1 MTRAEENVSQT
12 SLHHA
17 RLDWNEAGTPVSSEF
32 GDVYFS
38 NDNGLSET
46 RYVFLQ
52 QNRLPARFSHHDSD
66 NFVIGETGFGT
77 GLNFLATMAAF
88 LEQGSDPER
97 CARLHFIS
105 FEKYPLT
112 QADLG
117 KALGA
122 WPELAS
128 LSQALIEQWPLP
140 IEGCH
145 RLQFAEGRVRLD
157 LWFGD
162 IKDTLPLVPQGPHGL
177 VDAWYLD
184 GFSPAKNP
192 EMWTQELFDGL
203 ARLARPAATISTFTC
218 AGFVRRGLIAAG
230 FGAKKV
236 KGHGSKR
243 EMLAGMREGK
253 MPEPTIAP
261 WYARTEANSTGEV
274 LIIGG
279 GIASA
284 MAALSLVERGRA
296 VTLLCEGDEP
306 ATGASGNRQGAL
318 YPLLNGE
325 HDALSRFYALAF
337 GYARNR
343 LLALARHHAIAFGLG
358 EDSDKGSQGGV
369 VQLGYDDKS
378 AAKLAKMSQGPFPP
392 ALMRPLDAAEV
403 EQRSGL
409 PCGHGGVIYPLGG
422 WLCPA
427 DLTRAALAEAQATG
441 LLRLEYG
448 AEITALSELE
458 GGWRVESREGRHWQA
473 PTLVVAAGHQLPAL
487 LPFAELPLYPVRG
500 QVSHVPTTASL
511 SRLKTVL
518 CYDGYLTPAHNGA
531 HCIGASYGRNQS
543 GTDYSPEEQAQNQSR
558 LQACLPEAVWPSE
571 VDVSGGEARVGVRCA
586 SRDHLPVAGPV
597 VRLAQLEEHYAH
609 LRTRQADAAPLPL
622 HPGLF
627 VLGALGSRGLCSAP
641 LCGELVASEICG
653 DPLPLPTDLLEALH
667 PARYW
672 VRKLL
677 KGKPLRG

>member
-1 MTRAEENVSQT
+1 MSQT

-52 QNRLPARFSHHDSD
+52 QNRLPERFSHHDSD
-66 NFVIGETGFGT
+66 SFVIGETGFGT

-88 LEQGSDPER
+88 LEQAPLSGNGS
-97 CARLHFIS
+97 RLHFIS
-105 FEKYPLT
+105 VEKYPLT
-112 QADLG
+112 QADLR
-117 KALGA
+117 KALAA
-122 WPELAS
+122 WPELAP
-128 LSQALIEQWPLP
+128 LSQPLIDQWPLP
-140 IEGCH
+140 VSGCH
-145 RLQFAEGRVRLD
+145 RLLFADGRIRLD

-162 IKDTLPLVPQGPHGL
+162 IKEMLPQVPHPATGL

-192 EMWTQELFDGL
+192 EMWTQDLFDDL
-203 ARLARPAATISTFTC
+203 ARLARPDATLSTFTC

-230 FGAKKV
+230 FAMKKV

-243 EMLAGMREGK
+243 EMLAGVREGK
-253 MPEPTIAP
+253 VPQQSIAP
-261 WYARTEANSTGEV
+261 WYARPAGREGEV

-284 MAALSLVERGRA
+284 MTALSLVERGRH
-296 VTLLCEGDEP
+296 VTLLCEDGEP
-306 ATGASGNRQGAL
+306 ASGASGNRQGAL

-325 HDALSRFYALAF
+325 HDALSRFYSLAF
-337 GYARNR
+337 GFARNR
-343 LLALARHHAIAFGLG
+343 LLALAKHHPVAFSLC
-358 EDSDKGSQGGV
+358 GV
-369 VQLGYDDKS
+369 TQLGYDDKS

-392 ALMRPLDAAEV
+392 ELMHPLSAAEV
-403 EQRSGL
+403 EQVVGL
-409 PCGHGGVIYPLGG
+409 PCDADGVSYPLGG

-427 DLTRAALAEAQATG
+427 DLTRAAIREAQASG
-441 LLRLEYG
+441 RLEVVFNAAVTRI
-448 AEITALSELE
+448 AEEVD
-458 GGWRVESREGRHWQA
+458 GWRVESQDGRQWHA
-473 PTLVVAAGHQLPAL
+473 PNLVAAAGHQLPAL

-500 QVSHVPTTASL
+500 QVSHVPTTTGL
-511 SRLKTVL
+511 SQLKTVL

-531 HCIGASYGRNQS
+531 HCIGASYGRNQ
-543 GTDYSPEEQAQNQSR
+543 TDLAYRADEQEQNRAR
-558 LQACLPEAVWPSE
+558 LQACVPHQRWPAE
-571 VDVSGGEARVGVRCA
+571 VDVSGNQARVGVRCA

-597 VRLAQLEEHYAH
+597 VRLAALVDHDVNAP
-609 LRTRQADAAPLPL
+609 ADQQSALPL
-622 HPGLF
+622 HAGLY

-653 DPLPLPTDLLEALH
+653 DPLPLAADLLEALH

-672 VRKLL
+672 VRRLRR
-677 KGKPLRG
+677 GKPLRD

>member
-1 MTRAEENVSQT
+1 MSQT

-17 RLDWNEAGTPVSSEF
+17 RLDWNEAGTPVSSDF

-66 NFVIGETGFGT
+66 SFVIGETGFGT

-88 LEQGSDPER
+88 LEQAPQTGNGS
-97 CARLHFIS
+97 RLHFIS

-112 QADLG
+112 QRDLS
-117 KALGA
+117 KALAA
-122 WPELAS
+122 WPELAP
-128 LSQALIEQWPLP
+128 LSQDLIAQWPLP
-140 IEGCH
+140 VQGCH
-145 RLQFAEGRVRLD
+145 RLQFAKGRIRLD

-162 IKDTLPLVPQGPHGL
+162 IKEMLPQVPHQEGGL

-192 EMWTQELFDGL
+192 EMWTQALFDGL
-203 ARLARPAATISTFTC
+203 ARLARPDASIATFTC

-230 FGAKKV
+230 FAMKKV

-243 EMLAGMREGK
+243 EMLIGDRTDK
-253 MPEPTIAP
+253 QPVQTIAP
-261 WYARTEANSTGEV
+261 WYARPAGPDGEV

-284 MAALSLVERGRA
+284 MTALSLVERGRK
-296 VTLLCEGDEP
+296 VTLLCQGHEP

-325 HDALSRFYALAF
+325 HDALSRFYSLAF
-337 GYARNR
+337 GYARQR
-343 LLALARHHAIAFGLG
+343 LLALAERHPIAFDLC
-358 EDSDKGSQGGV
+358 GV

-378 AAKLAKMSQGPFPP
+378 SAKLAKMGQGPFPP
-392 ALMRPLDAAEV
+392 ELMHSLSATEAE
-403 EQRSGL
+403 RIAGL
-409 PCGHGGVIYPLGG
+409 PSGHGGVSYPLGG

-427 DLTRAALAEAQATG
+427 DLTRAAIREAQASG
-441 LLRLEYG
+441 LLQVEYDTP
-448 AEITALSELE
+448 ITTIDERAD
-458 GGWRVESREGRHWQA
+458 GWRVESDTGRHWQA
-473 PTLVVAAGHQLPAL
+473 PILVVAAGHQLPAL

-518 CYDGYLTPAHNGA
+518 CYDGYLTPAHNHQ
-531 HCIGASYGRNQS
+531 HCIGASYGRNQNS
-543 GTDYSPEEQAQNQSR
+543 LEFRAEEQQQNQAR
-558 LQACLPEAVWPSE
+558 LQACLPDQSWPAE
-571 VDVSGGEARVGVRCA
+571 VDISGNEARVGVRCA
-586 SRDHLPVAGPV
+586 SRDHLPVVGPIA
-597 VRLAQLEEHYAH
+597 RLTNLADHYAQLQ
-609 LRTRQADAAPLPL
+609 RDQQNAAPLPL
-622 HPGLF
+622 HPGLY

-641 LCGELVASEICG
+641 LCGELLASEICG
-653 DPLPLPTDLLEALH
+653 DPLPLSADLLEALH

-677 KGKPLRG
+677 KGKPLN

>member
-1 MTRAEENVSQT
+1 MSQT

-52 QNRLPARFSHHDSD
+52 QNRLPERFSHHDSD
-66 NFVIGETGFGT
+66 SFVIGETGFGT

-88 LEQGSDPER
+88 LEQAPLSGNGS
-97 CARLHFIS
+97 RLHFIS
-105 FEKYPLT
+105 VEKYPLT
-112 QADLG
+112 QADLR
-117 KALGA
+117 KALAA
-122 WPELAS
+122 WPELAP
-128 LSQALIEQWPLP
+128 LSQPLIDQWPLP
-140 IEGCH
+140 VSGCH
-145 RLQFAEGRVRLD
+145 RLLFADGRIRLD

-162 IKDTLPLVPQGPHGL
+162 IKEMLPQVPHPATGL

-192 EMWTQELFDGL
+192 EMWTQDLFDDL
-203 ARLARPAATISTFTC
+203 ARLARPDATLSTFTC

-230 FGAKKV
+230 FAMKKV

-243 EMLAGMREGK
+243 EMLAGVREGK
-253 MPEPTIAP
+253 VPQQSIAP
-261 WYARTEANSTGEV
+261 WYARPAGREGEV
-274 LIIGG
+274 LMIGG

-284 MAALSLVERGRA
+284 MTALSLVERGRH
-296 VTLLCEGDEP
+296 VTLLCEDGEP
-306 ATGASGNRQGAL
+306 ASGASGNRQGAL

-325 HDALSRFYALAF
+325 HDALSRFYSLAF
-337 GYARNR
+337 GFARNR
-343 LLALARHHAIAFGLG
+343 LLALAKHHPVAFSLC
-358 EDSDKGSQGGV
+358 GV
-369 VQLGYDDKS
+369 TQLGYDDKS

-392 ALMRPLDAAEV
+392 ELMYPLSAAEV
-403 EQRSGL
+403 EQVVGL
-409 PCGHGGVIYPLGG
+409 PCDADGVSYPLGG

-427 DLTRAALAEAQATG
+427 DLTRAAIREAQASG
-441 LLRLEYG
+441 RLEVVFNAAVTRI
-448 AEITALSELE
+448 AEED
-458 GGWRVESREGRHWQA
+458 GGWHLESRDGRQWHA
-473 PTLVVAAGHQLPAL
+473 PNLVVAAGHQLPTL
-487 LPFAELPLYPVRG
+487 LPFAEQPLYPVRG

-511 SRLKTVL
+511 SQLKTVL

-531 HCIGASYGRNQS
+531 HCIGASYGRNQ
-543 GTDYSPEEQAQNQSR
+543 TDLAYRADEQEQNRAR
-558 LQACLPEAVWPSE
+558 LQACVPQQRWPAE
-571 VDVSGGEARVGVRCA
+571 VDVSGAQARVGVRCA

-597 VRLAQLEEHYAH
+597 ARLAAL
-609 LRTRQADAAPLPL
+609 ADHDVNAPADQQSALPL
-622 HPGLF
+622 HAGLY

-653 DPLPLPTDLLEALH
+653 DPLPLAADLLEALH

-672 VRKLL
+672 VRRLRR
-677 KGKPLRG
+677 GKPLRD

>member
-1 MTRAEENVSQT
+1 MSQT

-52 QNRLPARFSHHDSD
+52 QNRLPERFSHHDSD
-66 NFVIGETGFGT
+66 SFVIGETGFGT

-88 LEQGSDPER
+88 LEQAPLSGNGS
-97 CARLHFIS
+97 RLHFIS
-105 FEKYPLT
+105 VEKYPLT
-112 QADLG
+112 QADLR
-117 KALGA
+117 KALAA
-122 WPELAS
+122 WPELAP
-128 LSQALIEQWPLP
+128 LSQPLIDQWPLP
-140 IEGCH
+140 VSGCH
-145 RLQFAEGRVRLD
+145 RLLFADGRIRLD

-162 IKDTLPLVPQGPHGL
+162 IKEMLPQVPHPATGL

-192 EMWTQELFDGL
+192 EMWTQDLFDDL
-203 ARLARPAATISTFTC
+203 ARLARPDATLSTFTC

-230 FGAKKV
+230 FAMKKV

-243 EMLAGMREGK
+243 EMLAGVREGK
-253 MPEPTIAP
+253 VPQQSIAP
-261 WYARTEANSTGEV
+261 WYARPAGREGEV

-284 MAALSLVERGRA
+284 MTALSLVERGRH
-296 VTLLCEGDEP
+296 VTLLCEDGEP
-306 ATGASGNRQGAL
+306 ASGASGNRQGAL

-325 HDALSRFYALAF
+325 HDALSRFYSLAF
-337 GYARNR
+337 GFARNR
-343 LLALARHHAIAFGLG
+343 LLALAKHHPVAFSLC
-358 EDSDKGSQGGV
+358 GV
-369 VQLGYDDKS
+369 TQLGYDDKS

-392 ALMRPLDAAEV
+392 ELMHPLSAAEV
-403 EQRSGL
+403 EQVVGL
-409 PCGHGGVIYPLGG
+409 PCDADGVSYPLGG

-427 DLTRAALAEAQATG
+427 DLTRAAIREAQASG
-441 LLRLEYG
+441 RLEVVFNAAVTRI
-448 AEITALSELE
+448 AEEAD
-458 GGWRVESREGRHWQA
+458 GWHLESRDGRQWRA
-473 PTLVVAAGHQLPAL
+473 PNLVVAAGHQLPAL

-500 QVSHVPTTASL
+500 QVSHVPTKVGL
-511 SRLKTVL
+511 SQLKTVL

-531 HCIGASYGRNQS
+531 HCIGASYGRNQ
-543 GTDYSPEEQAQNQSR
+543 TDLAYRTDEQEQNRAR
-558 LQACLPEAVWPSE
+558 LQACVPQQRWPAE
-571 VDVSGGEARVGVRCA
+571 VDVSGAQARIGVRCA
-586 SRDHLPVAGPV
+586 SRDHLPVAGPIA
-597 VRLAQLEEHYAH
+597 RLAAL
-609 LRTRQADAAPLPL
+609 ADHDVNAPADQQSALPL
-622 HPGLF
+622 HAGLY

-653 DPLPLPTDLLEALH
+653 DPLPLAADLLEALH

-672 VRKLL
+672 VRRLRR
-677 KGKPLRG
+677 GKPLRD

>member
-17 RLDWNEAGTPVSSEF
+17 RLDWNEAGTPVSSDF

-66 NFVIGETGFGT
+66 SFVIGETGFGT

-88 LEQGSDPER
+88 LEQAPQSGNGS
-97 CARLHFIS
+97 RLHFIS

-112 QADLG
+112 QRDLS
-117 KALGA
+117 KALAA
-122 WPELAS
+122 WPELAP
-128 LSQALIEQWPLP
+128 LSQDLIAQWPLP
-140 IEGCH
+140 VQGCH
-145 RLQFAEGRVRLD
+145 RLQFAKGRIRLD

-162 IKDTLPLVPQGPHGL
+162 IKEMLPQVPHQEGGL

-192 EMWTQELFDGL
+192 EMWTQALFDGL
-203 ARLARPAATISTFTC
+203 ARLARPDASIATFTC

-230 FGAKKV
+230 FAMKKV

-243 EMLAGMREGK
+243 EMLIGDRTDK
-253 MPEPTIAP
+253 QPVQTIAP
-261 WYARTEANSTGEV
+261 WYARPAGPDGEV

-284 MAALSLVERGRA
+284 MTALSLVERGRK
-296 VTLLCEGDEP
+296 VTLLCEGREP
-306 ATGASGNRQGAL
+306 ATGASGNRQGAI

-325 HDALSRFYALAF
+325 HDALSRFYSLAF
-337 GYARNR
+337 GYARQR
-343 LLALARHHAIAFGLG
+343 LLALAERHPIAFDLC
-358 EDSDKGSQGGV
+358 GV

-378 AAKLAKMSQGPFPP
+378 SAKLAKMGQGPFPP
-392 ALMRPLDAAEV
+392 ELMHSLSATEAE
-403 EQRSGL
+403 RIAGL
-409 PCGHGGVIYPLGG
+409 PSGHGGVSYPLGG

-427 DLTRAALAEAQATG
+427 DLTRAAIREAQASG
-441 LLRLEYG
+441 LLQVEYDTP
-448 AEITALSELE
+448 ITTIDELAD
-458 GGWRVESREGRHWQA
+458 GWRVESDTGRQWQA

-518 CYDGYLTPAHNGA
+518 CYDGYLTPAHNHQ
-531 HCIGASYGRNQS
+531 HCIGASYGRNQNS
-543 GTDYSPEEQAQNQSR
+543 LEFRAEEQQQNQAR
-558 LQACLPEAVWPSE
+558 LQACLPDQSWPAE
-571 VDVSGGEARVGVRCA
+571 VDISGNEARVGVRCA
-586 SRDHLPVAGPV
+586 SRDHLPVVGPIA
-597 VRLAQLEEHYAH
+597 RLTNLADHYAQLQ
-609 LRTRQADAAPLPL
+609 RDQQNAAPLPL
-622 HPGLF
+622 HPGLY

-641 LCGELVASEICG
+641 LCGELLASEICG
-653 DPLPLPTDLLEALH
+653 DPLPLSADLLEALH

-677 KGKPLRG
+677 KGQPLN

>member
-1 MTRAEENVSQT
+1 MSQT

-66 NFVIGETGFGT
+66 IFVIGETGFGT

-88 LEQGSDPER
+88 LEQAPQTGNGS
-97 CARLHFIS
+97 RLHFIS

-112 QADLG
+112 QADLR
-117 KALGA
+117 KALAA
-122 WPELAS
+122 WPELAH
-128 LSQALIEQWPLP
+128 LSQDLIAQWPLP
-140 IEGCH
+140 VSGCH
-145 RLQFAEGRVRLD
+145 RLIFADGRIRLD
-157 LWFGD
+157 LWLGD
-162 IKDTLPLVPQGPHGL
+162 IKEMLPQVPHPATGL

-192 EMWTQELFDGL
+192 EMWTQDLFDGL
-203 ARLARPAATISTFTC
+203 ARLARPQATIATFTC

-230 FGAKKV
+230 FAMQKV

-243 EMLAGMREGK
+243 EMLAGERADK
-253 MPEPTIAP
+253 LPQQTIAP
-261 WYARTEANSTGEV
+261 CYARPAGREGEV

-284 MAALSLVERGRA
+284 MTALSLVERGRK
-296 VTLLCEGDEP
+296 VTLLCQDDEP
-306 ATGASGNRQGAL
+306 AGGASGNRQGAL

-325 HDALSRFYALAF
+325 HDALSRFYSLAF
-337 GYARNR
+337 GFARSR
-343 LLALARHHAIAFGLG
+343 LLALAERHPIAFSLC
-358 EDSDKGSQGGV
+358 GV
-369 VQLGYDDKS
+369 TQLGYDDKS
-378 AAKLAKMSQGPFPP
+378 AAKLTKMAQGPFPP
-392 ALMRPLDAAEV
+392 ELMHPLSEPEV
-403 EQRSGL
+403 DQVVGL
-409 PCGHGGVIYPLGG
+409 PCGHGGVSYPQGG

-427 DLTRAALAEAQATG
+427 DLTRAAIQEAQAGG
-441 LLRLEYG
+441 LLEVLFNTRVATVTEQ
-448 AEITALSELE
+448 AD
-458 GGWRVESREGRHWQA
+458 GWQVESCDGRRWQS

-487 LPFAELPLYPVRG
+487 IPFAELPLYPVRG
-500 QVSHVPTTASL
+500 QVSHVPTSASL
-511 SRLKTVL
+511 SRLNTVL
-518 CYDGYLTPAHNGA
+518 CYDGYLTPANQGQ
-531 HCIGASYGRNQS
+531 HCIGASYGRNQ
-543 GTDYSPEEQAQNQSR
+543 TELAFRAEEQTQNQAR
-558 LQACLPEAVWPSE
+558 LQACLSQQRWPAE
-571 VDVSGGEARVGVRCA
+571 VDVSGNQARVGVRSA

-597 VRLAQLEEHYAH
+597 ARLAAL
-609 LRTRQADAAPLPL
+609 ADHNLKAPVDQQSPLPL
-622 HPGLF
+622 YPGLY

-641 LCGELVASEICG
+641 LCGELLASEICG
-653 DPLPLPTDLLEALH
+653 DPLPLAADLLEALH

-677 KGKPLRG
+677 KGKPLQ

>member
-1 MTRAEENVSQT
+1 MSQT

-52 QNRLPARFSHHDSD
+52 QNRLPERFSHHDSD
-66 NFVIGETGFGT
+66 SFVIGETGFGT
-77 GLNFLATMAAF
+77 GLNFLATMAVF
-88 LEQGSDPER
+88 LEQAPLSGNGS
-97 CARLHFIS
+97 RLHFIS
-105 FEKYPLT
+105 VEKYPLT
-112 QADLG
+112 QADLR
-117 KALGA
+117 KALAA
-122 WPELAS
+122 WPELAP
-128 LSQALIEQWPLP
+128 LSQPLIDQWPLP
-140 IEGCH
+140 VSGCH
-145 RLQFAEGRVRLD
+145 RLLFADGRIRLD

-162 IKDTLPLVPQGPHGL
+162 IKEMLPQVPHPATGL

-192 EMWTQELFDGL
+192 EMWTQDLFDDL
-203 ARLARPAATISTFTC
+203 ARLARPDATLSTFTC

-230 FGAKKV
+230 FAMKKV

-243 EMLAGMREGK
+243 EMLAGVREGK
-253 MPEPTIAP
+253 VPQQSIAP
-261 WYARTEANSTGEV
+261 WYARPAGREGEV

-284 MAALSLVERGRA
+284 MTALSLVERGRH
-296 VTLLCEGDEP
+296 VTLLCENGEP
-306 ATGASGNRQGAL
+306 ASGASGNRQGAL

-325 HDALSRFYALAF
+325 HDALSRFYSLAF
-337 GYARNR
+337 GFARNR
-343 LLALARHHAIAFGLG
+343 LLALAKHHPVAFSLC
-358 EDSDKGSQGGV
+358 GV
-369 VQLGYDDKS
+369 TQLGYDDKS

-392 ALMRPLDAAEV
+392 ELMHPLSAAEV
-403 EQRSGL
+403 EQVVGL
-409 PCGHGGVIYPLGG
+409 PCDADGVSYPLGG

-427 DLTRAALAEAQATG
+427 DLTRAAIREAQASR
-441 LLRLEYG
+441 RLEVVFNAAVTRI
-448 AEITALSELE
+448 AEED
-458 GGWRVESREGRHWQA
+458 GGWHLESRDGRQWHA
-473 PTLVVAAGHQLPAL
+473 PNLVVAAGHQLPTL

-511 SRLKTVL
+511 SQLKTVL

-531 HCIGASYGRNQS
+531 HCIGASYGRNQ
-543 GTDYSPEEQAQNQSR
+543 TDLAYRADEQDQNRAR
-558 LQACLPEAVWPSE
+558 LQACVPQQRWPAE
-571 VDVSGGEARVGVRCA
+571 VDVSGAQARIGVRSA

-597 VRLAQLEEHYAH
+597 ARLAAL
-609 LRTRQADAAPLPL
+609 ADHDVHAPADQQSALPL
-622 HPGLF
+622 HAGLY

-653 DPLPLPTDLLEALH
+653 DPLPLAADLLEALH

-672 VRKLL
+672 VRRLRR
-677 KGKPLRG
+677 GKPLRD

>member
-1 MTRAEENVSQT
+1 MSQT

-52 QNRLPARFSHHDSD
+52 QNRLPERFSHHDSD
-66 NFVIGETGFGT
+66 SFVIGETGFGT

-88 LEQGSDPER
+88 LEQAPLSGNGS
-97 CARLHFIS
+97 RLHFIS
-105 FEKYPLT
+105 VEKYPLT
-112 QADLG
+112 QADLR
-117 KALGA
+117 KALAA
-122 WPELAS
+122 WPELAP
-128 LSQALIEQWPLP
+128 LSQPLIDQWPLP
-140 IEGCH
+140 VSGCH
-145 RLQFAEGRVRLD
+145 RLLFADGRIRLD

-162 IKDTLPLVPQGPHGL
+162 IKEMLPQVPHPATGL

-192 EMWTQELFDGL
+192 EMWTQDLFDDL
-203 ARLARPAATISTFTC
+203 ARLARPDATLSTFTC

-230 FGAKKV
+230 FAMKKV

-243 EMLAGMREGK
+243 EMLAGVREGK
-253 MPEPTIAP
+253 VPQQSIAP
-261 WYARTEANSTGEV
+261 WYARPAGREGEV

-284 MAALSLVERGRA
+284 MTALSLVERGRH
-296 VTLLCEGDEP
+296 VTLLCEDGEP
-306 ATGASGNRQGAL
+306 ASGASGNRQGAL

-325 HDALSRFYALAF
+325 HDALSRFYSLAF
-337 GYARNR
+337 GFARNR
-343 LLALARHHAIAFGLG
+343 LLALAKHHPVAFSLC
-358 EDSDKGSQGGV
+358 GV
-369 VQLGYDDKS
+369 TQLGYDDKS

-392 ALMRPLDAAEV
+392 ELMHPLSAAEV
-403 EQRSGL
+403 EQVVGL
-409 PCGHGGVIYPLGG
+409 PCDADGVSYPLGG

-427 DLTRAALAEAQATG
+427 DLTRAAIREAQASG
-441 LLRLEYG
+441 RLEVVFNAAATHI
-448 AEITALSELE
+448 AEQD
-458 GGWRVESREGRHWQA
+458 GGWRVESRDGRQWRA
-473 PTLVVAAGHQLPAL
+473 PNLVVAAGHQLPAL

-500 QVSHVPTTASL
+500 QVSHVPTTAGL
-511 SRLKTVL
+511 SQLKTVL

-531 HCIGASYGRNQS
+531 HCIGASYGRNQ
-543 GTDYSPEEQAQNQSR
+543 TDLAYRTDEQEQNRAR
-558 LQACLPEAVWPSE
+558 LQACVPQQRWPAE
-571 VDVSGGEARVGVRCA
+571 VDVSGAQARVGVRCA

-597 VRLAQLEEHYAH
+597 ARLAAL
-609 LRTRQADAAPLPL
+609 ADHDVNAPADQQSALPL
-622 HPGLF
+622 HAGLY

-653 DPLPLPTDLLEALH
+653 EPLPLAADLLEALH

-672 VRKLL
+672 VRRLL
-677 KGKPLRG
+677 GGKPLRD

>member
-1 MTRAEENVSQT
+1 MSQT

-17 RLDWNEAGTPVSSEF
+17 RLDWNEAGTPVSSDF

-66 NFVIGETGFGT
+66 SFVIGETGFGT
-77 GLNFLATMAAF
+77 GLNFLATMQAF
-88 LEQGSDPER
+88 LEQAPQSGNGS
-97 CARLHFIS
+97 RLHFIS

-112 QADLG
+112 QDDLR
-117 KALGA
+117 KALAA
-122 WPELAS
+122 WPELGH
-128 LSQALIEQWPLP
+128 LSQDLIAQWPLP
-140 IEGCH
+140 VSGCH
-145 RLQFAEGRVRLD
+145 RLHFAGGRIRLD

-162 IKDTLPLVPQGPHGL
+162 IKEMLPQVPHRAEGL

-203 ARLARPAATISTFTC
+203 ARLARPDCSIATFTC

-230 FGAKKV
+230 FAMKKV

-243 EMLAGMREGK
+243 EMLVGDRPDK
-253 MPEPTIAP
+253 QPQQTIAP
-261 WYARTEANSTGEV
+261 WYARPAGRAGEV
-274 LIIGG
+274 VIIGG

-284 MAALSLVERGRA
+284 MTALSLVERGRN
-296 VTLLCEGDEP
+296 VTLLCADGEP

-325 HDALSRFYALAF
+325 HDALSRFYSLAF
-337 GYARNR
+337 GYARQR
-343 LLALARHHAIAFGLG
+343 LLALAERHPIAFELC
-358 EDSDKGSQGGV
+358 GV
-369 VQLGYDDKS
+369 TQLGYDDKS
-378 AAKLAKMSQGPFPP
+378 AAKLVKMNQGTFPSE
-392 ALMRPLDAAEV
+392 LMHPLSTAEL
-403 EQRSGL
+403 EQVVGL
-409 PCGHGGVIYPLGG
+409 PCGHSGVSYPLGG

-427 DLTRAALAEAQATG
+427 DLTRAALKEAQASG
-441 LLRLEYG
+441 LLEVVFNTEVVAI
-448 AEITALSELE
+448 AEQTDAWHI
-458 GGWRVESREGRHWQA
+458 ESQDGRHWQA
-473 PTLVVAAGHQLPAL
+473 PNLVVAAGHQLPAL
-487 LPFAELPLYPVRG
+487 LPFTELPLYPVRG

-511 SRLKTVL
+511 RQLKTVL
-518 CYDGYLTPAHNGA
+518 CYDGYLTPMHNDQ

-543 GTDYSPEEQAQNQSR
+543 SLEFRAEEQIQNQVR
-558 LQACLPEAVWPSE
+558 LQACLPEQTWPAE
-571 VDVSGGEARVGVRCA
+571 VYVSGNEARVGVRCA
-586 SRDHLPVAGPV
+586 SRDHLPVVGPV
-597 VRLAQLEEHYAH
+597 ARLQGLADHYAQLQHDQHNA
-609 LRTRQADAAPLPL
+609 QPLPL
-622 HPGLF
+622 HPGLY

-641 LCGELVASEICG
+641 LCGELLASEICG
-653 DPLPLPTDLLEALH
+653 DPLPLAADLLEALH

-677 KGKPLRG
+677 KGKALV

>member
-1 MTRAEENVSQT
+1 MSQT

-17 RLDWNEAGTPVSSEF
+17 RLDWNEAGTPVSSDF

-66 NFVIGETGFGT
+66 SFVIGETGFGT
-77 GLNFLATMAAF
+77 GLNFLATMQAF
-88 LEQGSDPER
+88 LEQAPQSGNGS
-97 CARLHFIS
+97 RLHFIS

-112 QADLG
+112 QDDLR
-117 KALGA
+117 KALAA
-122 WPELAS
+122 WPELGH
-128 LSQALIEQWPLP
+128 LSQDLVAQWPQP
-140 IEGCH
+140 VSGCH
-145 RLQFAEGRVRLD
+145 RLHFAGGRIHLD

-162 IKDTLPLVPQGPHGL
+162 IKDMLPQVPHRAEGL

-203 ARLARPAATISTFTC
+203 ARLARPDCSIATFTC

-230 FGAKKV
+230 FAMKKV

-243 EMLAGMREGK
+243 EMLVGDRADK
-253 MPEPTIAP
+253 QPQQTIAP
-261 WYARTEANSTGEV
+261 WYARPAGRAGEV
-274 LIIGG
+274 VIIGG

-284 MAALSLVERGRA
+284 MTALSLVERGRK
-296 VTLLCEGDEP
+296 VTLLCADGEP

-325 HDALSRFYALAF
+325 HDALSRFYSLAF
-337 GYARNR
+337 GYARQR
-343 LLALARHHAIAFGLG
+343 LLALAERHPIAFELC
-358 EDSDKGSQGGV
+358 GV
-369 VQLGYDDKS
+369 TQLGYDDKS

-392 ALMRPLDAAEV
+392 ELMHPLSTAEV
-403 EQRSGL
+403 EQVVGL
-409 PCGHGGVIYPLGG
+409 PCGHSGVSYPLGG

-427 DLTRAALAEAQATG
+427 DLTGAAIKEAQASG
-441 LLRLEYG
+441 LLQVEYHTQVSAI
-448 AEITALSELE
+448 AEQAD
-458 GGWRVESREGRHWQA
+458 GWQVESQDGRHWQA
-473 PTLVVAAGHQLPAL
+473 PNLVVAAGHQLPAL

-511 SRLKTVL
+511 RQLKTAL
-518 CYDGYLTPAHNGA
+518 CYDGYLTPMHNDQ

-543 GTDYSPEEQAQNQSR
+543 SLEFRAEEQIQNQVR
-558 LQACLPEAVWPSE
+558 LQACLPEQTWPAE
-571 VDVSGGEARVGVRCA
+571 VDVSGNEARVGVRCA
-586 SRDHLPVAGPV
+586 SRDHLPVVGPV
-597 VRLAQLEEHYAH
+597 ARLQGLADHYAQLQHDQHNA
-609 LRTRQADAAPLPL
+609 QPLPL
-622 HPGLF
+622 HPGLY

-641 LCGELVASEICG
+641 LCGELLASEICG
-653 DPLPLPTDLLEALH
+653 DPLPLAADLLEALH

-677 KGKPLRG
+677 KGKALV

>member
-1 MTRAEENVSQT
+1 MSQT

-52 QNRLPARFSHHDSD
+52 QNRLPERFSHHDSD
-66 NFVIGETGFGT
+66 SFVIGETGFGT

-88 LEQGSDPER
+88 LEQAPLSGNGS
-97 CARLHFIS
+97 RLHFIS
-105 FEKYPLT
+105 VEKYPLT
-112 QADLG
+112 QADLR
-117 KALGA
+117 KALAA
-122 WPELAS
+122 WPELAP
-128 LSQALIEQWPLP
+128 LSQPLIDQWPLP
-140 IEGCH
+140 VSGCH
-145 RLQFAEGRVRLD
+145 RLLFADGRIRLD

-162 IKDTLPLVPQGPHGL
+162 IKEMLPQVPHPATGL

-192 EMWTQELFDGL
+192 EMWTQDLFDDL
-203 ARLARPAATISTFTC
+203 ARLARPDATLSTFTC

-230 FGAKKV
+230 FAMKKV

-243 EMLAGMREGK
+243 EMLAGVREGK
-253 MPEPTIAP
+253 VPQQSIAP
-261 WYARTEANSTGEV
+261 WYARPAGREGEV
-274 LIIGG
+274 LLIGG

-284 MAALSLVERGRA
+284 MTALSLVERGRH
-296 VTLLCEGDEP
+296 VTLLCEDGEP
-306 ATGASGNRQGAL
+306 ASGASGNRQGAL

-325 HDALSRFYALAF
+325 HDALSRFYSLAF
-337 GYARNR
+337 GFARNR
-343 LLALARHHAIAFGLG
+343 LLALAKHHPVAFSLC
-358 EDSDKGSQGGV
+358 GV
-369 VQLGYDDKS
+369 TQLGYDDKS

-392 ALMRPLDAAEV
+392 ELMHPLSAAEV
-403 EQRSGL
+403 EQVVGL
-409 PCGHGGVIYPLGG
+409 PCDADGVSYPLGG

-427 DLTRAALAEAQATG
+427 DLTRAAIREAQASG
-441 LLRLEYG
+441 RLEVVFNAAATHI
-448 AEITALSELE
+448 AEQD
-458 GGWRVESREGRHWQA
+458 GGWRVESRDGRQWRA
-473 PTLVVAAGHQLPAL
+473 PNLVVAAGHQLPAL

-500 QVSHVPTTASL
+500 QVSHVPTTAGL
-511 SRLKTVL
+511 SQLKTVL

-531 HCIGASYGRNQS
+531 HCIGASYGRNQ
-543 GTDYSPEEQAQNQSR
+543 TDLAYRADEQEQNRAR
-558 LQACLPEAVWPSE
+558 LQACVPHQRWPAE
-571 VDVSGGEARVGVRCA
+571 VDVSGNQARVGVRCA

-597 VRLAQLEEHYAH
+597 VRLAALVDHDVNAP
-609 LRTRQADAAPLPL
+609 ADQQSALPL
-622 HPGLF
+622 HAGLY

-653 DPLPLPTDLLEALH
+653 DPLPLAADLLEALH

-672 VRKLL
+672 VRRLRR
-677 KGKPLRG
+677 GKPLRD

>member
-12 SLHHA
+12 SLQHA

-52 QNRLPARFSHHDSD
+52 QNRLPERFSHHDSD

-88 LEQGSDPER
+88 LEQAPPSGKGS
-97 CARLHFIS
+97 RLHFIS
-105 FEKYPLT
+105 FEKYPLA
-112 QADLG
+112 QDDLR
-117 KALGA
+117 KALSA
-122 WPELAS
+122 WPELAH
-128 LSQALIEQWPLP
+128 LSQPLIAQWPLP
-140 IEGCH
+140 VSGCH
-145 RLQFAEGRVRLD
+145 RLLFAGGRIRLD

-162 IKDTLPLVPQGPHGL
+162 IKEMLPQVPHPADGL

-192 EMWTQELFDGL
+192 EMWTQALFDGL
-203 ARLARPAATISTFTC
+203 ARLARPDATLSTFTC

-230 FGAKKV
+230 FAMKKV

-243 EMLAGMREGK
+243 EMLAGAREGK
-253 MPEPTIAP
+253 SPEQSLAP
-261 WYARTEANSTGEV
+261 WYARPAGRDGEV

-284 MAALSLVERGRA
+284 MTALSLVERGRR
-296 VTLLCEGDEP
+296 VTLLCQDGEP

-325 HDALSRFYALAF
+325 HDALSRFYSLAF
-337 GYARNR
+337 GFARSR
-343 LLALARHHAIAFGLG
+343 LQALAQRHPVAFDLC
-358 EDSDKGSQGGV
+358 GV

-378 AAKLAKMSQGPFPP
+378 AAKLAKMSLGPFPP
-392 ALMRPLDAAEV
+392 ELMRPLSAAEV
-403 EQRSGL
+403 EQVVGL
-409 PCGHGGVIYPLGG
+409 PCGAGGVGYPLGG

-427 DLTRAALAEAQATG
+427 DLTRAAIEEAQASG
-441 LLRLEYG
+441 LLQVAFNTEAVAI
-448 AEITALSELE
+448 AEQAD
-458 GGWRVESREGRHWQA
+458 GWHIESQDGRRWKA
-473 PTLVVAAGHQLPAL
+473 PNLVVAAGHHLPAL

-511 SRLKTVL
+511 SLLKTVL
-518 CYDGYLTPAHNGA
+518 CYDGYLTPAQGGA
-531 HCIGASYGRNQS
+531 HCIGASYGRNQ
-543 GTDYSPEEQAQNQSR
+543 TDLAYRPEEQAQNRDR
-558 LQACLPEAVWPSE
+558 LLACLPGETWPNE

-597 VRLAQLEEHYAH
+597 ARLAALADHYPK
-609 LRTRQADAAPLPL
+609 APCDQQSAPALPL
-622 HPGLF
+622 YPGLY

-641 LCGELVASEICG
+641 LCGELIAGEICG
-653 DPLPLPTDLLEALH
+653 EPLPLSTDLLEALH

-672 VRKLL
+672 VRRLL
-677 KGKPLRG
+677 KGKPLRDPAS

>member
-17 RLDWNEAGTPVSSEF
+17 RLDWNEAGTPVSSDF

-66 NFVIGETGFGT
+66 SFVIGETGFGT
-77 GLNFLATMAAF
+77 GLNFLATMQAF
-88 LEQGSDPER
+88 LEQAPQSGNGS
-97 CARLHFIS
+97 RLHFIS
-105 FEKYPLT
+105 FEKFPLT
-112 QADLG
+112 RDDLR
-117 KALGA
+117 KALAA
-122 WPELAS
+122 WPAIGH
-128 LSQALIEQWPLP
+128 LSQDLVAQWPLP
-140 IEGCH
+140 VSGCH
-145 RLQFAEGRVRLD
+145 RLHFAGGRIRLD

-162 IKDTLPLVPQGPHGL
+162 IKDMLPQVPHWAEGL

-203 ARLARPAATISTFTC
+203 ARLARPDCSIATFTC

-230 FGAKKV
+230 FAMKKV

-243 EMLAGMREGK
+243 EMLVGDRTDK
-253 MPEPTIAP
+253 QPQQTIVP
-261 WYARTEANSTGEV
+261 WYARPAGRAGEV
-274 LIIGG
+274 VIIGG

-284 MAALSLVERGRA
+284 MTALSLVERGRK
-296 VTLLCEGDEP
+296 VTLLCADGEP

-325 HDALSRFYALAF
+325 HDALSRFYSLAF
-337 GYARNR
+337 GYARQR
-343 LLALARHHAIAFGLG
+343 LLALAERHPIAFELC
-358 EDSDKGSQGGV
+358 GV
-369 VQLGYDDKS
+369 TQLGYDDKS
-378 AAKLAKMSQGPFPP
+378 AAKLAKMSQGPFPSE
-392 ALMRPLDAAEV
+392 LMHPLSIAEV
-403 EQRSGL
+403 EQVVGL
-409 PCGHGGVIYPLGG
+409 PCGHSGVSYPLGG

-427 DLTRAALAEAQATG
+427 DLTRAALKEAQASG
-441 LLRLEYG
+441 LLQVEYHTQVSAI
-448 AEITALSELE
+448 AEQAD
-458 GGWRVESREGRHWQA
+458 GWQVESQDGRHWQA
-473 PTLVVAAGHQLPAL
+473 PNLVVAAGHQLPAQ

-511 SRLKTVL
+511 RQLKTVL
-518 CYDGYLTPAHNGA
+518 CYDGYLTPMHNDQ

-543 GTDYSPEEQAQNQSR
+543 SLEFRAEEQILNQVR
-558 LQACLPEAVWPSE
+558 LQACLPEQTWPAE
-571 VDVSGGEARVGVRCA
+571 VDVSDNEARVGVRCA
-586 SRDHLPVAGPV
+586 SRDHLPVVGPV
-597 VRLAQLEEHYAH
+597 ARLQGLADHYALLQH
-609 LRTRQADAAPLPL
+609 DQHNAQPLPL
-622 HPGLF
+622 HPGLY

-641 LCGELVASEICG
+641 LCGELLASEICG
-653 DPLPLPTDLLEALH
+653 APLPLAADLLEALH

-677 KGKPLRG
+677 KGKALV

>member
-52 QNRLPARFSHHDSD
+52 QNRLPERFSHHDSD
-66 NFVIGETGFGT
+66 SFVIGETGFGT
-77 GLNFLATMAAF
+77 GLNFLATMAVF
-88 LEQGSDPER
+88 LEQAPLSGNGS
-97 CARLHFIS
+97 RLHFIS
-105 FEKYPLT
+105 VEKYPLT
-112 QADLG
+112 QADLR
-117 KALGA
+117 KALAA
-122 WPELAS
+122 WPELAP
-128 LSQALIEQWPLP
+128 LSQPLIDQWPLP
-140 IEGCH
+140 VSGCH
-145 RLQFAEGRVRLD
+145 RLLFADGRIRLD

-162 IKDTLPLVPQGPHGL
+162 IKEMLPQVPHPATGL

-192 EMWTQELFDGL
+192 EMWTQELFDDL
-203 ARLARPAATISTFTC
+203 ARLARPDATLSTFTC

-230 FGAKKV
+230 FAMKKV

-243 EMLAGMREGK
+243 EMLAGVREGK
-253 MPEPTIAP
+253 VPQQSIAP
-261 WYARTEANSTGEV
+261 WYARPAGREGEV

-284 MAALSLVERGRA
+284 MTALSLVERGRH
-296 VTLLCEGDEP
+296 VTLLCEDGEP
-306 ATGASGNRQGAL
+306 ASGASGNRQGAL

-325 HDALSRFYALAF
+325 HDALSRFYSLAF
-337 GYARNR
+337 GFARNR
-343 LLALARHHAIAFGLG
+343 LLALAKHHPVAFSLC
-358 EDSDKGSQGGV
+358 GV
-369 VQLGYDDKS
+369 TQLGYDDKS

-392 ALMRPLDAAEV
+392 ELMHPLSAAEV
-403 EQRSGL
+403 EQVVGL
-409 PCGHGGVIYPLGG
+409 PCDADGVSYPLGG

-427 DLTRAALAEAQATG
+427 DLTRAAIREAQASG
-441 LLRLEYG
+441 RLEVVFNAAVTRI
-448 AEITALSELE
+448 AEEAD
-458 GGWRVESREGRHWQA
+458 GWRVESRDGRQWHA
-473 PTLVVAAGHQLPAL
+473 PNLVVAAGHQLPTL

-500 QVSHVPTTASL
+500 QVSHVPTTAGL
-511 SRLKTVL
+511 SQLKSVL

-531 HCIGASYGRNQS
+531 HCIGASYGRNQ
-543 GTDYSPEEQAQNQSR
+543 TDLAYRTDEQEQNKAR
-558 LQACLPEAVWPSE
+558 LQACVPQQRWPAE
-571 VDVSGGEARVGVRCA
+571 VDVSGAQARIGVRCA

-597 VRLAQLEEHYAH
+597 ARLAAL
-609 LRTRQADAAPLPL
+609 ADHDVNAPADQQSALPL
-622 HPGLF
+622 HAGLY

-653 DPLPLPTDLLEALH
+653 DPLPLAADLLEALH

-672 VRKLL
+672 VRRLRR
-677 KGKPLRG
+677 GKPLRD

>member
-52 QNRLPARFSHHDSD
+52 QNRLPERFSHHDSD
-66 NFVIGETGFGT
+66 SFVIGETGFGT

-88 LEQGSDPER
+88 LEQAPLSGNGS
-97 CARLHFIS
+97 RLHFIS
-105 FEKYPLT
+105 VEKYPLT
-112 QADLG
+112 QADLR
-117 KALGA
+117 KALAA
-122 WPELAS
+122 WPELAP
-128 LSQALIEQWPLP
+128 LSQPLIDQWPLP
-140 IEGCH
+140 VSGCH
-145 RLQFAEGRVRLD
+145 RLLFADGRIRLD

-162 IKDTLPLVPQGPHGL
+162 IKEMLPQVPHPATGL

-192 EMWTQELFDGL
+192 EMWTQDLFDDL
-203 ARLARPAATISTFTC
+203 ARLARPDATLSTFTC

-230 FGAKKV
+230 FAMKKV

-243 EMLAGMREGK
+243 EMLAGVREGK
-253 MPEPTIAP
+253 VPQQSIAP
-261 WYARTEANSTGEV
+261 WYARPTGREGEV
-274 LIIGG
+274 LLIGG

-284 MAALSLVERGRA
+284 MTALSLVERGRH
-296 VTLLCEGDEP
+296 VTLLCEDGEP
-306 ATGASGNRQGAL
+306 ASGASGNRQGAL

-325 HDALSRFYALAF
+325 HDALSRFYSLAF
-337 GYARNR
+337 GFARNR
-343 LLALARHHAIAFGLG
+343 LLALAKHHPVAFSLC
-358 EDSDKGSQGGV
+358 GV
-369 VQLGYDDKS
+369 TQLGYDDKS

-392 ALMRPLDAAEV
+392 ELMHPLSAAEV
-403 EQRSGL
+403 EQVVGL
-409 PCGHGGVIYPLGG
+409 PCDADGVSYPLGG

-427 DLTRAALAEAQATG
+427 DLTRAAIREAQASG
-441 LLRLEYG
+441 RLEVVFNAAVTRI
-448 AEITALSELE
+448 AEEVD
-458 GGWRVESREGRHWQA
+458 GWRVESQDGRAWQA
-473 PTLVVAAGHQLPAL
+473 PNLVVAAGHKLPAL

-500 QVSHVPTTASL
+500 QVSHVPTTA
-511 SRLKTVL
+511 RLNQLRTVL

-531 HCIGASYGRNQS
+531 HCIGASYGRNQ
-543 GTDYSPEEQAQNQSR
+543 TDLAYRADEQEQNRAR
-558 LQACLPEAVWPSE
+558 LQACVPHQRWPAE
-571 VDVSGGEARVGVRCA
+571 VDVSGAQARVGVRCA

-597 VRLAQLEEHYAH
+597 ARLAAL
-609 LRTRQADAAPLPL
+609 ADHDVNAPADQQSALPL
-622 HPGLF
+622 HAGLY

-653 DPLPLPTDLLEALH
+653 DPLPLAADLLEALH

-672 VRKLL
+672 VRRLRR
-677 KGKPLRG
+677 GKPLRD